1 MKEKQQI
8 IADIAEAIDRAAQ
21 QYSAKKMCAA
31 LNLTPECINPTDAL
45 IQKFCGMDI
54 EEAVAVVAEWAR
66 KCLKAP
72 QWIDVKDALPDEYE
86 YVLGVTLEP
95 AWPSYAIVHLVHGKW
110 YTSDGDE
117 IEPTC
122 WMRLPECQYIDA
134 EYGGKDYE
142 N

>member
-1 MKEKQQI
+1 M
-8 IADIAEAIDRAAQ
+8 ADIKEAIHIAAQ
-21 QYSAKKMCAA
+21 EYAAKKMCVAMD
-31 LNLTPECINPTDAL
+31 LTSDCINHTDAL

-54 EEAVAVVAEWAR
+54 EEAFADGVERAL

-95 AWPSYAIVHLVHGKW
+95 ARPSYAIVHLVHGMW

-117 IEPTC
+117 IEPTY
-122 WMRLPECQYIDA
+122 WMRLPECA
-134 EYGGKDYE
+134 GVEP
-142 N
+142 

>member
-1 MKEKQQI
+1 MTKEQI
-8 IADIAEAIDRAAQ
+8 ELAKRRAWVEEHFHWYGWTDEEVMAFNPLPSDNFSEGFEARVR
-21 QYSAKKMCAA
+21 CEHE
-31 LNLTPECINPTDAL
+31 PRW
-45 IQKFCGMDI
+45 I
-54 EEAVAVVAEWAR
+54 E
-66 KCLKAP
+66 
-72 QWIDVKDALPDEYE
+72 VKDALPDEYE

-95 AWPSYAIVHLVHGKW
+95 ARPSYAIVHLVHGMW

-142 N
+142 NK

>member
-1 MKEKQQI
+1 M
-8 IADIAEAIDRAAQ
+8 ADIAEAIDRTAQ
-21 QYSAKKMCAA
+21 QYAAKKMCAA
-31 LNLTPECINPTDAL
+31 MDLTSDSINHTDAL

-54 EEAVAVVAEWAR
+54 EEAFADGVEWAR

-95 AWPSYAIVHLVHGKW
+95 ARPSYAIVHFVHGVW

-122 WMRLPECQYIDA
+122 WIRLPECQYIDA
-134 EYGGKDYE
+134 EYGGQGYE